1 MSRHGIRADKDLVEK
16 RLMPS
21 LAGAMGDNPSAVFDI
36 VELVSILVIPN
47 RKKVANQEDAAIDQQ
62 KLFGNVLKMI
72 LSDVYGSANQP
83 PPILNR
89 ETMIEILETYDEVDV
104 SPQIIDEMLRAA
116 GVQPGQ
122 DDDDDDQ
129 NKDASRFNIDALM
142 NATTGDVP
150 QFNNEWVDSA
160 TTHYDDVFHGTTL
173 DGKNDT
179 PSLHGLRKSVGGKSS
194 EDDSGIPQAM
204 EGMEGGDVTQD
215 ALKRVFTFPT
225 IDYVA
230 ENYSSKF
237 FVVLLWV
244 LTIVAYFVY
253 FLGLQTSRVGDVN
266 CDRFRYEFACRIANA
281 VLSWVFVFVQL
292 R

>member
-1 MSRHGIRADKDLVEK
+1 MSRHGIRADKDLVEN
-16 RLMPS
+16 RLMPG

-47 RKKVANQEDAAIDQQ
+47 LKKVANQEDDAIDQQ

-142 NATTGDVP
+142 NATTGDVS
-150 QFNNEWVDSA
+150 QFNDEWVDSA

-173 DGKNDT
+173 DGENDM
-179 PSLHGLRKSVGGKSS
+179 PSLYALRKSVGGKGSK
-194 EDDSGIPQAM
+194 DDSGKAQAM
-204 EGMEGGDVTQD
+204 EDLEGGDVTQD

-237 FVVLLWV
+237 FVVFLWV
-244 LTIVAYFVY
+244 LIIVTYFVY
-253 FLGLQTSRVGDVN
+253 LLSLQTSLVRDVN
-266 CDRFRYEFACRIANA
+266 CDRFRHEFACRVANA
-281 VLSWVFVFVQL
+281 ILSWVLVFVQL